1 MDDKA
6 LFVRFTADAGHEGDV
21 ADFLREALGPVEAE
35 PDTRDWYAIRF
46 TPTDYAVVDTF
57 PGNLGRLK
65 HLFGKVGR
73 ALPVKTFTILDG
85 PPGIHPADVL
95 ASKPLA
101 KGATPRL
108 ALHVPLEARAGQ
120 EEVVE
125 RFLIDAQ
132 PLIAAEAGT
141 LAWYALK
148 LGSNSFAI
156 VDVFADETAR
166 AAHMS
171 GSVAGAMMA
180 RAAELFEETPV
191 IRHGDVLAC
200 KAGAQSA
207 VL

>member
-6 LFVRFTADAGHEGDV
+6 LFVRFTADAGHEADV
-21 ADFLREALGPVEAE
+21 AAFLRDALGPIEQE

-57 PGNLGRLK
+57 PGNLARLK

-101 KGATPRL
+101 PGAAPRL
-108 ALHVPLEARAGQ
+108 ALHVPLEARSGQ
-120 EEVVE
+120 DEAVE

-132 PLIAAEAGT
+132 AQIAGETGT

-148 LGSNSFAI
+148 LGSSSFAI
-156 VDVFADETAR
+156 VAVFADEASR
-166 AAHMS
+166 AAFLS
-171 GSVAGAMMA
+171 GNAAGALTA
-180 RAAELFEETPV
+180 RAAELFEEAPA
-191 IRHGDVLAC
+191 IRSGDILAC
-200 KAGAQSA
+200 KIGARP
-207 VL
+207 VGR

>member
-1 MDDKA
+1 MDHKA
-6 LFVRFTADAGHEGDV
+6 LFVHFTADAGHEADV
-21 ADFLREALGPVEAE
+21 ADFLRDALGPIEEE

-57 PGNLGRLK
+57 PDNLGRLK

-85 PPGIHPADVL
+85 PPGIHPAEVL
-95 ASKPLA
+95 ASKPLPT
-101 KGATPRL
+101 GATPRL
-108 ALHVPLEARAGQ
+108 ALHVPLKARSGQ
-120 EEVVE
+120 EEAVQ

-132 PLIAAEAGT
+132 PIIAEETGT

-148 LGSNSFAI
+148 LGSSSFAI
-156 VDVFADETAR
+156 VDFFADETAR

-171 GSVAGAMMA
+171 GGVAGALMT
-180 RAAELFEETPV
+180 RAAELFEEAPA
-191 IRHGDVLAC
+191 IRRGDVLAC
-200 KAGAQSA
+200 KAGASSA